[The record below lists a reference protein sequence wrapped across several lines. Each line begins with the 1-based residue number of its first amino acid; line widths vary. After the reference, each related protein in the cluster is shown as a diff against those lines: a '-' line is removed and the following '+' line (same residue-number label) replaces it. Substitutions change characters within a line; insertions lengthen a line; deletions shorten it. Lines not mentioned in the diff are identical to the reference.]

1 MLMNAC
7 KFCDPNQSKS
17 VLQAILAWK
26 PSSTWTHW
34 YIAWYYTCSS
44 THSQSDSESLS
55 GEVTAETPDWCDHH
69 WLMILLSP
77 AQRNIFLSFLARSQ
91 VSGLRSQVSSIRSQV
106 SGLRFA
112 NKDDMKAGW
121 VWKPGEIQTQ
131 HKAVSNSVSILCFI
145 KQITSIIFSNLFRKL
160 SNWFKYFAQK
170 QAMKTWPVDN
180 LVLVWTGGC
189 WMWWHLR

>member
-77 AQRNIFLSFLARSQ
+77 AQFSGQ